1 MNRDVLRD
9 LRGPSAAAG
18 GVFWRAGLLMV
29 FDADAAEQANAD
41 NYADLTLPDRLRDL
55 LLRRPS
61 TPVSWKRV
69 RAAWLAQLRTLSG
82 AAGLAALDARMDA
95 LLGARTG
102 VLLNLPW
109 LAHEVSF
116 RSLLPI
122 VLDGLSPADRAMI
135 SEDAI
140 AKLARLLGEAE
151 EEPPWWRSWRPVS
164 IQVRAGLVVRREL
177 RRRARDP
184 GAARADLTQPIA
196 TGLLGELGMDR
207 AVDAV
212 TAVLTAI
219 VGPPGAAAGC
229 VLYELVT
236 RPDWADRLAAE
247 FASVSTA
254 ELYRSGT
261 RCAPVAHRFVKEVLR
276 RWTSPTML
284 TRSVRTPIKVAGHDL
299 DVGRQ
304 FVLSPAMV
312 HQDPR
317 HWRDPEVFD
326 PDRWLPGAPHGPAGG
341 RHYVPFGWAPT
352 ACVGAGL
359 GLCQLVLLCRLLCTT
374 YRIELPEAATPSVE
388 IGPVPRPLGF
398 DGRVT
403 TRDRRTATPDD

>member
-1 MNRDVLRD
+1 MDTDVLRD

-18 GVFWRAGLLMV
+18 GVFWQTERQLMV
-29 FDADAAEQANAD
+29 FDADAAAQANTD

-69 RAAWLAQLRTLSG
+69 RSAWLAQLRTLSG
-82 AAGLAALDARMDA
+82 EEGLAALDARMDS
-95 LLGARTG
+95 LLRTRTG
-102 VLLNLPW
+102 AALNLPW

-122 VLDGLSPADRAMI
+122 VLDGLSPADSAKI

-140 AKLARLLGEAE
+140 AKLARLLGEAAE
-151 EEPPWWRSWRPVS
+151 DPPWWRSWRPVS
-164 IQVRAGLVVRREL
+164 IQVKAGLVVRREL
-177 RRRARDP
+177 RRRSRDP
-184 GAARADLTQPIA
+184 NAARVDLTQPIA
-196 TGLLGELGMDR
+196 TDLLGELGVDR

-219 VGPPGAAAGC
+219 AGPPGAAAAC
-229 VLYELVT
+229 VMYELVN
-236 RPDWADRLAAE
+236 RPDWADRLTAE
-247 FASVSTA
+247 FASVSSA

-261 RCAPVAHRFVKEVLR
+261 RCAPVVHRFVKEVLR
-276 RWTSPTML
+276 RWSSPTML
-284 TRSVRTPIKVAGHDL
+284 TRSVRTPMRVAGHDL
-299 DVGRQ
+299 EVGQ
-304 FVLSPAMV
+304 HFVLSPAMV

-341 RHYVPFGWAPT
+341 QHYVPFGWAPT

-374 YRIELPEAATPSVE
+374 YRIELPQAATPTMA
-388 IGPVPRPLGF
+388 IGPVPLPLGF
-398 DGRVT
+398 DGRLS
-403 TRDRRTATPDD
+403 TRD

>member
-1 MNRDVLRD
+1 MDTDVLRD

-18 GVFWRAGLLMV
+18 GVFWRTERQLMV
-29 FDADAAEQANAD
+29 FDADAAAQANAD

-69 RAAWLAQLRTLSG
+69 RSAWLAQLRTLSG
-82 AAGLAALDARMDA
+82 EDGLAALDARMDS
-95 LLGARTG
+95 LLRARTG
-102 VLLNLPW
+102 VSLNLPW

-116 RSLLPI
+116 RSLPPI
-122 VLDGLSPADRAMI
+122 VLDGLSPAGRAKI

-140 AKLARLLGEAE
+140 AKLARLMGEAE
-151 EEPPWWRSWRPVS
+151 EDPPWWRSWRPVS
-164 IQVRAGLVVRREL
+164 IQVKAGLVVRREL
-177 RRRARDP
+177 RRRARDA

-196 TGLLGELGMDR
+196 TRLLGELGMDR

-219 VGPPGAAAGC
+219 AGPPGAAAAC
-229 VLYELVT
+229 VMYELVT

-247 FASVSTA
+247 FASVRTA

-276 RWTSPTML
+276 RWSAPTML
-284 TRSVRTPIKVAGHDL
+284 TRSVRTPIRVAGHDL
-299 DVGRQ
+299 AVGQ
-304 FVLSPAMV
+304 HFVLSPAMV
-312 HQDPR
+312 HQDPG
-317 HWRDPEVFD
+317 HWRDPDVFD
-326 PDRWLPGAPHGPAGG
+326 PDRWLSGASHG

-374 YRIELPEAATPSVE
+374 FRIELPEAATPTMA
-388 IGPVPRPLGF
+388 IGPVPLPRGF
-398 DGRVT
+398 DGRLSV
-403 TRDRRTATPDD
+403 RDGRPAARNG

>member
-1 MNRDVLRD
+1 MDPDVLRD

-18 GVFWRAGLLMV
+18 GVFWQTERQLMV
-29 FDADAAEQANAD
+29 FDADAAAQANTD

-69 RAAWLAQLRTLSG
+69 RSAWMTQLRTLG
-82 AAGLAALDARMDA
+82 GEAGLAALDARMDS
-95 LLGARTG
+95 LLRARTG
-102 VLLNLPW
+102 VPVNLPW

-122 VLDGLSPADRAMI
+122 VLDGLSPSDSAKI
-135 SEDAI
+135 TEDAI
-140 AKLARLLGEAE
+140 AKLARLLGEAVE
-151 EEPPWWRSWRPVS
+151 DPPWWRSWRPLS
-164 IQVRAGLVVRREL
+164 IQVKAGLVVRRAL
-177 RRRARDP
+177 RRRSRDP
-184 GAARADLTQPIA
+184 RADLTQPIA
-196 TGLLGELGMDR
+196 ELLGELGMDR

-219 VGPPGAAAGC
+219 AGPPGAAEGC
-229 VLYELVT
+229 VMYELVT

-254 ELYRSGT
+254 ELYGSGT

-284 TRSVRTPIKVAGHDL
+284 TRSVRTPMCVAGHDL
-299 DVGRQ
+299 AVGQ
-304 FVLSPAMV
+304 HFVLSPAMV

-317 HWRDPEVFD
+317 HWPDPEVFD
-326 PDRWLPGAPHGPAGG
+326 PDRWLPGASHGPAGG
-341 RHYVPFGWAPT
+341 QHYVPFGWAPT

-374 YRIELPEAATPSVE
+374 YRIELPASAAPVMA
-388 IGPVPRPLGF
+388 IGPVPMAVGF
-398 DGRVT
+398 DGVVRV
-403 TRDRRTATPDD
+403 AGGY

>member
-1 MNRDVLRD
+1 MDTDVLRD

-18 GVFWRAGLLMV
+18 GVFWQTERQLMV
-29 FDADAAEQANAD
+29 FDADAAAQANTD
-41 NYADLTLPDRLRDL
+41 NFADLTLPDRLRDL

-69 RAAWLAQLRTLSG
+69 RSAWMTQLRTLG
-82 AAGLAALDARMDA
+82 GEQGLAALDARMDS
-95 LLGARTG
+95 LLRARTG
-102 VLLNLPW
+102 APVNLPW

-122 VLDGLSPADRAMI
+122 VLDGLSTSDSAKI

-140 AKLARLLGEAE
+140 AKLARLLGEDAE
-151 EEPPWWRSWRPVS
+151 DPPWWRSWRPVS
-164 IQVRAGLVVRREL
+164 IQVKAGLVVRRAL
-177 RRRARDP
+177 RRRARDA

-196 TGLLGELGMDR
+196 CLLDELGMDR

-219 VGPPGAAAGC
+219 AGPPGAAAGC
-229 VLYELVT
+229 VMYELVG

-247 FASVSTA
+247 FAAVSLA

-261 RCAPVAHRFVKEVLR
+261 RSAPVAHRFVKEVLR

-284 TRSVRTPIKVAGHDL
+284 TRSVRTPMRVAGHDL
-299 DVGRQ
+299 AVGQ
-304 FVLSPAMV
+304 HFVLSPAMV

-341 RHYVPFGWAPT
+341 QHYVPFGWAPT

-359 GLCQLVLLCRLLCTT
+359 GLCQLVLLCRLLVTT
-374 YRIELPEAATPSVE
+374 YRIDLLETAEPAMA
-388 IGPVPRPLGF
+388 IGPVPVPLGF
-398 DGRVT
+398 DGRVSI
-403 TRDRRTATPDD
+403 RG

>member
-1 MNRDVLRD
+1 MDTDVLRD

-18 GVFWRAGLLMV
+18 GVFWQTERQLMV
-29 FDADAAEQANAD
+29 FDADAAAQANTD

-69 RAAWLAQLRTLSG
+69 RSAWLAQLRTLSG
-82 AAGLAALDARMDA
+82 EEGLAALDARMDS
-95 LLGARTG
+95 LLRARTG
-102 VLLNLPW
+102 AALNLPW

-116 RSLLPI
+116 RSLVPI
-122 VLDGLSPADRAMI
+122 VLDGLSPEDSAKI

-140 AKLARLLGEAE
+140 AKLARLLGEAAE
-151 EEPPWWRSWRPVS
+151 DPPWWRSWRPVS
-164 IQVRAGLVVRREL
+164 IQVKAGLVVRREL
-177 RRRARDP
+177 RRRSRDP
-184 GAARADLTQPIA
+184 NAARADLTQPIA
-196 TGLLGELGMDR
+196 TDLLGELGVDR

-219 VGPPGAAAGC
+219 AGPPGAAAAC
-229 VLYELVT
+229 VMYELVN
-236 RPDWADRLAAE
+236 RSDWADRLTAE
-247 FASVSTA
+247 FASVSSA

-276 RWTSPTML
+276 RWSSPTML
-284 TRSVRTPIKVAGHDL
+284 TRSVRTPMRVAGHDL
-299 DVGRQ
+299 EVGQ
-304 FVLSPAMV
+304 HFVLSPAMV

-341 RHYVPFGWAPT
+341 QHYVPFGWAPT

-374 YRIELPEAATPSVE
+374 YRIELPQAATPTMA
-388 IGPVPRPLGF
+388 IGPVPLPLGF
-398 DGRVT
+398 DGRLS
-403 TRDRRTATPDD
+403 TRD

>member
-1 MNRDVLRD
+1 MDTDVLRD

-18 GVFWRAGLLMV
+18 GVFWQTERQLMV
-29 FDADAAEQANAD
+29 FDADAAAQANAD
-41 NYADLTLPDRLRDL
+41 NFADLTLPDRLRDL

-69 RAAWLAQLRTLSG
+69 RSAWMAQLRTLSDE
-82 AAGLAALDARMDA
+82 AGLAALDARMDSV
-95 LLGARTG
+95 LRARTG
-102 VLLNLPW
+102 SPVNLPW

-122 VLDGLSPADRAMI
+122 VLGGLSPSDSAKI

-140 AKLARLLGEAE
+140 AKLARLLGEAAE
-151 EEPPWWRSWRPVS
+151 DPPWWRSWRPVS
-164 IQVRAGLVVRREL
+164 IQVKAGLVVRREL
-177 RRRARDP
+177 RRRARDT

-196 TGLLGELGMDR
+196 TDLLDELGMDR

-219 VGPPGAAAGC
+219 AGPPGAAAGC
-229 VLYELVT
+229 VMYELVN

-247 FASVSTA
+247 FASVSPA

-284 TRSVRTPIKVAGHDL
+284 TRSVRTPMRVAGNDL
-299 DVGRQ
+299 AVGQ
-304 FVLSPAMV
+304 HFVLSPAMV

-374 YRIELPEAATPSVE
+374 YRIDLPRAVMPTMA
-388 IGPVPRPLGF
+388 IGPVPMPLGF
-398 DGRVT
+398 DGRLS
-403 TRDRRTATPDD
+403 TRD